1 MRRIY
6 TIPPNVH
13 LRMLDVFLTADGLVA
28 LLTLTVLEIVLGID
42 NIIFISILVG
52 KLPQGQQ
59 GRARTIGLALAL
71 ILRIVFLGAG
81 TWIAGLVEPLFSV
94 GPYLAMDAAF
104 GVTGRDLIML
114 SGGLFLLAKATT
126 ELYSKLEGGTEGHE
140 QGGPSTSFAWLLV
153 QIVLLDIVFSID
165 SVITAVGLTEHLA
178 IMVVAVIVAVG
189 VMMASAGSIS
199 AFIHQHPSVK
209 VLALAFLLM
218 IGMVLLLEG
227 LHVHIP
233 KGYVY
238 FAMAFSVLVEMINLR
253 VRTKKAQPVELRS
266 PTYGE

>member
-1 MRRIY
+1 MVFPLPLY
-6 TIPPNVH
+6 
-13 LRMLDVFLTADGLVA
+13 MLDVFLTADGLVA

-52 KLPQGQQ
+52 KIPAEQQ

-71 ILRIVFLGAG
+71 VLRIVFLGAAS
-81 TWIAGLVEPLFSV
+81 WIAELVDPLFTV
-94 GPYLAMDAAF
+94 GPYLAMTEPF

-126 ELYSKLEGGTEGHE
+126 ELYSKLEGETEEEHKGTA
-140 QGGPSTSFAWLLV
+140 TNRFAWLLV

-165 SVITAVGLTEHLA
+165 SVITAVGLTQHLP
-178 IMVVAVIVAVG
+178 IMIVAVVVAVG
-189 VMMASAGSIS
+189 VMMASASSIS
-199 AFIHQHPSVK
+199 GFIHRHPSIK

-218 IGMVLLLEG
+218 IGMVLFLEG
-227 LHVHIP
+227 MHVHIP

-238 FAMAFSVLVEMINLR
+238 FAMAFSVLVEMLNLR
-253 VRTKKAQPVELRS
+253 LRSKRAKPVELRV
-266 PTYGE
+266 PEYHE